1 VATLRLTGKEYTD
14 YPCPCRGICITFM
27 ISAFCLICGYNLKL
41 CQAQSLGG
49 LGGTSRLYN
58 YLTIPQNLRITVV
71 DSDNLNPLTF
81 SGDAIATLTP
91 AIQGGVA

>member
-1 VATLRLTGKEYTD
+1 MYRVFVAPAG
-14 YPCPCRGICITFM
+14 GICITPM
-27 ISAFCLICGYNLKL
+27 ISAFCLICGYNSKL